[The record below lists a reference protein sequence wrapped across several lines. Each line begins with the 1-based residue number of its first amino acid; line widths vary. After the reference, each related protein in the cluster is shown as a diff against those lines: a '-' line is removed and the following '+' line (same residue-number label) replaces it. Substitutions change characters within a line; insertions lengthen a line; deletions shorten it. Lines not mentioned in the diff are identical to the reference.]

1 MAKGFDTSC
10 PLSEFIPS
18 DQVTDPQDLKLSL
31 YVNDE
36 LRQQGNTAEMIHPI
50 PNLISAASAI
60 FSLEEG
66 DILLTGTPAGV
77 ARLIS
82 GDRLRAETSQLGTLS
97 INIR

>member
-10 PLSEFIPS
+10 PLSDFIPS
-18 DQVTDPQDLKLSL
+18 DQITKPQTIELSL

-36 LRQQGNTAEMIHPI
+36 LRQQGNSADMIHSI
-50 PNLISAASAI
+50 TDLIGAASTI

-82 GDRLRAETSQLGTLS
+82 GDRLKAQISQLGNL
-97 INIR
+97 IIDIR